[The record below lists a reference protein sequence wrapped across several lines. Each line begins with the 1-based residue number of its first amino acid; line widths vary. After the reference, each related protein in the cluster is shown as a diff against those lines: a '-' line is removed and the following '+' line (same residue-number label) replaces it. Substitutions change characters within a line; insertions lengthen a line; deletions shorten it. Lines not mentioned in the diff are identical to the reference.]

1 MYRSRGNGR
10 QIVFRAEQQLI
21 MAVEQFCTER
31 WRFSVAPMMEWT
43 DRHCRAFHRHLSRH
57 ALLYTEMVAAN
68 AVIHGPRDKLLGFD
82 AFEQPVALQL
92 GGNDPKALAEAA
104 RIGAEWGY
112 AEINLN
118 CGCPSDRVQGGAFG
132 ACLMREPLLVGDCVA
147 AMKAAVDVP
156 VTIKCRLGVD
166 EQDIEPALDAMADAV
181 FAAGCDAL
189 IVHARKAWLKGLS
202 PKDNRTIPPLDY
214 DRVYRLKARLPERI
228 IAINGGIADI
238 PACVEAL
245 RHVDGVMLGRA
256 AYNNPELLLSVD
268 PVLFGTDAPH
278 QDAFAALEAYE
289 AYIAREL
296 EKGVPLHAITRHLL
310 GLFGG
315 RPGSRAFRRHLSTE
329 GVKAGADLDV
339 LRNAVGL
346 VSREPATQDAA

>member
-1 MYRSRGNGR
+1 MTKGT
-10 QIVFRAEQQLI
+10 QPI
-21 MAVEQFCTER
+21 

-68 AVIHGPRDKLLGFD
+68 AVIHGPRERLLGFA

-92 GGNDPKALAEAA
+92 GGNDPIALAEAA

-112 AEINLN
+112 SEINLN
-118 CGCPSDRVQGGAFG
+118 CGCPSDRVQGGSFG
-132 ACLMREPLLVGDCVA
+132 ACLMREPLLVGDCIA
-147 AMKAAVDVP
+147 TMKAAVKVP
-156 VTIKCRLGVD
+156 VTVKCRLGVD
-166 EQDIEPALDAMADAV
+166 EQEIEPALDAMADAV

-214 DRVYRLKARLPERI
+214 DRVHRLKARLPDRI

-238 PACVEAL
+238 ATCMAEL
-245 RHVDGVMLGRA
+245 QLVDGVMLGRA

-268 PVLFGTDAPH
+268 PDLFGAPAPFP
-278 QDAFAALEAYE
+278 DAFAALEAYE

-310 GLFGG
+310 GLFAG

-329 GVKAGADLDV
+329 GVKSGADLDV
-339 LRNAVGL
+339 LRMAVGL